1 MSFFDQFQKEGIE
14 FAYPAQAIFFNREVA
29 GSDLRRANKSSFHRR
44 YSLNFIVIDTAVFI
58 VYKFRAGLFMEI
70 KPSS

>member
-1 MSFFDQFQKEGIE
+1 
-14 FAYPAQAIFFNREVA
+14 VA